1 MERKEI
7 EKLED
12 LYLDTSRSVINQ
24 IQNGRPKD
32 ILDGEIQMMVR
43 RYINEFLSLLQ
54 EHKLNLRSAS
64 EYIDSSV
71 PILLSQVTGLLKTHD
86 EDVLSLIVSS
96 AKKELTNNIQVLTDP
111 KATDDDKKQEVNNNA
126 KQRQSSIEDQKD
138 EDLKRDRTLCES
150 KFPEILEDFSNSA
163 FRKIAS
169 IASANG
175 YSDKVIDDRIY
186 EVKAMNRRLTDRT
199 SERFGEIIFTH
210 TSDIYSLID
219 TNLER
224 IEQEVLNIAGLNK
237 DKSKPHQEQASE
249 EVDIFALTPEQLQEY
264 LTKLDSSR
272 HSPKPKQ
279 PHSEEPK
286 QNPFEDFEI
295 F

>member
-1 MERKEI
+1 MEKKEI

-24 IQNGRPKD
+24 IQSGRPKD

-43 RYINEFLSLLQ
+43 RYVNEFISLLQ
-54 EHKLNLRSAS
+54 DHKLDFRSAS
-64 EYIDSSV
+64 QYVDSSMPV
-71 PILLSQVTGLLKTHD
+71 LLSQVTGLLKTRD
-86 EDVLSLIVSS
+86 EGVVSLVVNS
-96 AKKELTNNIQVLTDP
+96 AKKELTYNIEALTDP
-111 KATDDDKKQEVNNNA
+111 KTTNDDKKQEVNNNA

-186 EVKAMNRRLTDRT
+186 EAKAMNRRLTDKT
-199 SERFGEIIFTH
+199 SERFGEIILTH